1 MRSMERFEEPPVTDA
16 INKAIDFT
24 NSFSRSDYAVIRVYR
39 FGPCAEIRGTHH
51 VEDHFLGI

>member
-1 MRSMERFEEPPVTDA
+1 MERFEEPPVTDA